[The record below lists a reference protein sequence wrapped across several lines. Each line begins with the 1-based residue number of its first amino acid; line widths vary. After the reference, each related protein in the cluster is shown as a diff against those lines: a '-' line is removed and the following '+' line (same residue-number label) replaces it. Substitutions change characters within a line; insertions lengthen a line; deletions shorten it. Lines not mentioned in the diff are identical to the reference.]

1 MLDRVNKLLKN
12 KIGGNVLGGTFH
24 SFANYIL
31 RSYSNVIGIK
41 NNFTIIDTTDSA
53 DIFSLLKY
61 ELKINKKLME
71 AFPYKN
77 ELQEITT
84 KARNL
89 ETPITK
95 VIEEFFINI
104 LIIQMR

>member
-61 ELKINKKLME
+61 ELKIN
-71 AFPYKN
+71 
-77 ELQEITT
+77 
-84 KARNL
+84 
-89 ETPITK
+89 
-95 VIEEFFINI
+95 
-104 LIIQMR
+104 